1 MSLQM
6 IPEFVVKESHMH
18 ARHLN
23 LSLWL
28 KSVCQYGSTSLAM
41 IRKFY
46 LLYCV
51 WADRKPVGATF
62 NAHRLAGI

>member
-6 IPEFVVKESHMH
+6 IPEFVVKESHVH

-28 KSVCQYGSTSLAM
+28 KSVCQYGSTSVQM
-41 IRKFY
+41 IR
-46 LLYCV
+46 
-51 WADRKPVGATF
+51 
-62 NAHRLAGI
+62 